1 MEYMRTVGKEVVL
14 EGVGVFSGK
23 DVRVEIHPRYEGDGI
38 IFERA
43 DLSSKVIIPL
53 KVENV
58 IGLDGATAITDGEHT
73 ILLIE
78 HLLSALHGLG
88 IDSAYIKVYGEEIP
102 LFEGSALPYVQ
113 VLRHAGYTILPRL
126 KKKFYL
132 RKDFEMQNGNGFIR
146 FRRSLATTISAKISF
161 PHPLIGEQSFSLAL
175 TPTNYLK
182 EVCFARTF
190 GFKSLLEE
198 RRKKGILKGGDL
210 TNAIVLDEK
219 EVLNP
224 EGLRTEDE
232 FVRHKVLDLVGDLFV
247 LGRPLVAEVYAELS
261 SHKLH
266 VEALRTLWTSGL
278 VEEVEVSS
286 LTFFLVKKR
295 FARRA

>member
-1 MEYMRTVGKEVVL
+1 MEYMKTVGREVSF
-14 EGVGVFSGK
+14 EGEGVFSGK
-23 DVRVEIHPRYEGDGI
+23 KIRVEVHPKYDGEGI

-43 DLSSKVIIPL
+43 DLSSKVMIPL
-53 KVENV
+53 RIENV
-58 IGLDGATAITDGEHT
+58 IGVDGATALTDGKHT
-73 ILLIE
+73 ILLVE

-102 LFEGSALPYVQ
+102 LFDGSALPFVQ
-113 VLRHAGYTILPRL
+113 ALRSAGYTILPIP

-146 FRRSLATTISAKISF
+146 FRRSTSTKISAKISF
-161 PHPLIGEQSFSLAL
+161 PHPLIGEQTFNFVL
-175 TPTNYLK
+175 TPSDYLRD
-182 EVCFARTF
+182 VCFARTF

-198 RRKKGILKGGDL
+198 RKKKGILKGGDL
-210 TNAIVLDEK
+210 ANAIVLDEK

-224 EGLRTEDE
+224 EGLRAKDE

-247 LGRPLVAEVYAELS
+247 LGRPLIAEVYAELS

-266 VEALRTLWTSGL
+266 VEALRTLWTLGL
-278 VEEVEVSS
+278 VEEVEATS
-286 LTFFLVKKR
+286 LTFFLVKKKAIKR
-295 FARRA
+295 N

>member
-102 LFEGSALPYVQ
+102 LFDGSALPYVQ

-161 PHPLIGEQSFSLAL
+161 PHSLIGEQSFSLVL

>member
-1 MEYMRTVGKEVVL
+1 MEYMRTVGKEVAL

-23 DVRVEIHPRYEGDGI
+23 KVRVEVHPRYEGDGI

-43 DLSSKVIIPL
+43 DLEPRVIIPL
-53 KVENV
+53 NIENV
-58 IGLDGATAITDGEHT
+58 IGLDGATALTDGEHT

-102 LFEGSALPYVQ
+102 LFDGSALPFVQ
-113 VLRHAGYTILPRL
+113 ALRHAGYTILPKLR
-126 KKKFYL
+126 KKFYL
-132 RKDFEMQNGNGFIR
+132 RKDFEMQNGNGSIR
-146 FRRSLATTISAKISF
+146 FRRSLATTITAKISF
-161 PHPLIGEQSFSLAL
+161 PHPMIGEQTFSLSL
-175 TPTNYLK
+175 TPKNYLR

-190 GFKSLLEE
+190 GFKNLLEE
-198 RRKKGILKGGDL
+198 RRKKGILRGGDL
-210 TNAIVLDEK
+210 TNAIVLDERD
-219 EVLNP
+219 VLNP
-224 EGLRTEDE
+224 EGLRTKDE

-247 LGRPLVAEVYAELS
+247 LGKPLIADVYAELS

-278 VEEVEVSS
+278 IEEVEVSS
-286 LTFFLVKKR
+286 LTFFLVKKK
-295 FARRA
+295 FARRV

>member
-23 DVRVEIHPRYEGDGI
+23 DVRVEIHPRHEGDGI
-38 IFERA
+38 LFERV
-43 DLSSKVIIPL
+43 DLSPKVVIPL

-88 IDSAYIKVYGEEIP
+88 IDAAYIKVYGEEIP
-102 LFEGSALPYVQ
+102 LFDGSALPYVQ
-113 VLRHAGYTILPRL
+113 ALRHAGYTILPRL

-146 FRRSLATTISAKISF
+146 FRRSLTTTISAKISF

-278 VEEVEVSS
+278 LEEVEVSS